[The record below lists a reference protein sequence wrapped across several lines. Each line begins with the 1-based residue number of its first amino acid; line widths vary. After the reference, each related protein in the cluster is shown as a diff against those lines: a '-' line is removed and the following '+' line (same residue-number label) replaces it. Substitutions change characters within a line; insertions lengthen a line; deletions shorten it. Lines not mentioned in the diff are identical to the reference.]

1 MKKKENKTLVGIG
14 MVLFV
19 LYVLLLFYYL
29 FVAERVGYAFEQR
42 TYHYNLVPFKEI
54 MRFWKHRQNVGMEA
68 MFLNIFGNVI
78 GFLPLGVFLPVL
90 FRRCQRGSVTILLCF
105 EFSAVAELIQLVTKV
120 GCFDVDDL
128 ILNTFGGCIG
138 YLLFVIYKTIA
149 EKRK

>member
-19 LYVLLLFYYL
+19 LYVLLLFYFL
-29 FVAERVGYAFEQR
+29 FVAERGGYAFEQR

-54 MRFWKHRQNVGMEA
+54 MRFWKHRDNVGMEA

-90 FRRCQRGSVTILLCF
+90 FPRCQRGSVTILLCF
-105 EFSAVAELIQLVTKV
+105 EFSAVAEVIQLVTKV

-128 ILNTFGGCIG
+128 MLNTFGGCIG
-138 YLLFVIYKTIA
+138 YLVFVVYRTIA

>member
-14 MVLFV
+14 TVLFV

-54 MRFWKHRQNVGMEA
+54 MRFWKHRHNVGMEA

-138 YLLFVIYKTIA
+138 YLLFMIYKTIA

>member
-19 LYVLLLFYYL
+19 LYVLLLFYFL

-54 MRFWKHRQNVGMEA
+54 MRFWKHRDNVGMEA

-78 GFLPLGVFLPVL
+78 GFLPLGVDGKEEV
-90 FRRCQRGSVTILLCF
+90 
-105 EFSAVAELIQLVTKV
+105 
-120 GCFDVDDL
+120 
-128 ILNTFGGCIG
+128 
-138 YLLFVIYKTIA
+138 
-149 EKRK
+149 

>member
-54 MRFWKHRQNVGMEA
+54 MRFWKHRHNVGMEA

-138 YLLFVIYKTIA
+138 YLLFMIYKTIA